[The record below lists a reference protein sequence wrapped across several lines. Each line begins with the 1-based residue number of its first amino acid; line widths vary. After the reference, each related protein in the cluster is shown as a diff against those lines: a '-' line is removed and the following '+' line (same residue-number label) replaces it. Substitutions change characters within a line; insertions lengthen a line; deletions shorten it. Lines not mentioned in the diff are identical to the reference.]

1 LSTVSTASDAP
12 CPVAVANFLI
22 SAPAS
27 IPASRCATLPEHV
40 LQARF
45 PHLEAA
51 VNELDEGRDDQR
63 KREHRNCERKRGFN
77 QRHDSPQ
84 ALKFPPVNTSMRC
97 LAVQTR
103 LECRR
108 L

>member
-12 CPVAVANFLI
+12 CQIFDQNLVEQ
-22 SAPAS
+22 
-27 IPASRCATLPEHV
+27 LPEHV
-40 LQARF
+40 LQTRF

-77 QRHDSPQ
+77 Q
-84 ALKFPPVNTSMRC
+84 
-97 LAVQTR
+97 
-103 LECRR
+103 
-108 L
+108 